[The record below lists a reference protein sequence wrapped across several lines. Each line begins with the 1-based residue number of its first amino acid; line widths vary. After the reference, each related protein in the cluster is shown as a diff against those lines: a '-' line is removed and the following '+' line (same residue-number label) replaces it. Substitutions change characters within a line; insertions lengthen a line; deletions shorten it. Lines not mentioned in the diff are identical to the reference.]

1 MYCICHTLTFVA
13 PKPVSTESLRIGRN
27 QLEGEIPNEFG
38 HLTELKTMHLGG
50 NQVVGTIPTEIG
62 LMQAMGQIIF
72 KDNFLTGNVP
82 SEIAELSELTR
93 LELQRNDLVGEI
105 PDEFCGIKFDNFLFD
120 CEEIECSCC
129 KNQNCD

>member
-1 MYCICHTLTFVA
+1 
-13 PKPVSTESLRIGRN
+13 
-27 QLEGEIPNEFG
+27 
-38 HLTELKTMHLGG
+38 MHLGG
-50 NQVVGTIPTEIG
+50 NQVAGTIPTEIG

-105 PDEFCGIKFDNFLFD
+105 PDEFCGIKFDIFLFD
-120 CEEIECSCC
+120 CEAIECSCC